1 VGTLREWLLF
11 FHLGAVLVAFVPAV
25 AHVLVMRH
33 AATENPSTIQR
44 WSAFAARYDQLI
56 YGPALIVAG
65 AFGIWLV
72 LSEASWNFGQSWILS
87 ALGLWVVMNGLLH
100 GLVVPG
106 ERQMAAGDASGE
118 RKVQVGGMLLTFLF
132 LAMLHLM
139 IFKPGLS

>member
-1 VGTLREWLLF
+1 MGTLRDWLLF
-11 FHLGAVLVAFVPAV
+11 FHLAAVLVAFVPAV
-25 AHVLVMRH
+25 AHVLVIRH
-33 AATENPSTIQR
+33 AAEAPSTLQR

-65 AFGIWLV
+65 GFGIWLV
-72 LSEASWNFGQSWILS
+72 LSEARWDFGQSWILS
-87 ALGLWVVMNGLLH
+87 ALGLWIVMNGLLH

-106 ERQMAAGDASGE
+106 ERQMATGDASGE
-118 RKVQVGGMLLTFLF
+118 RKVRIGGVLLTLLF